1 MSYFFSSGGSVCISG
16 VTVGGRASGS
26 KVYEDRNGEVFTGSN
41 ITCRRVRNC
50 THRLLVMALGLGPV
64 PLSTL
69 RLGLGPSHQE
79 PQVPMLRWMM
89 PSTV

>member
-50 THRLLVMALGLGPV
+50 TIGC
-64 PLSTL
+64 
-69 RLGLGPSHQE
+69 
-79 PQVPMLRWMM
+79 W
-89 PSTV
+89 